1 MRIRKMKIAIIDDE
15 KNWRDSAR
23 SAVQEYV
30 DPRDQ
35 IELFSSGIT
44 FLNRHKEY
52 DVVLMD
58 IDMPKLDGFDTII
71 RYKTEFSSSTILIL
85 TTHLDYA
92 RKGYLVDAFRY
103 IDKAKMEEELDE
115 AFEKIREINRKNQF
129 SVVGRNGKKVK
140 TILIKDIYYIE
151 TSGRYCAITTADE
164 RYECSES
171 VGVLEEKLEEYGFFR
186 CHKSFLVNLNA
197 VKYLDNTFAYFP
209 GNKKAYISVRKYV
222 ETKRRYIAIRKKYA
236 AM

>member
-1 MRIRKMKIAIIDDE
+1 MKIAIIDDE
-15 KNWRDSAR
+15 KVWRDSAR
-23 SAVQEYV
+23 SAVREYV
-30 DPRDQ
+30 GPRDQ

-44 FLNRHKEY
+44 FLDRHQEY

-115 AFEKIREINRKNQF
+115 AFEKIRDINRKNHF

-151 TSGRYCAITTADE
+151 TVGRYCAITTADE

-171 VGVLEEKLEEYGFFR
+171 VGTLEEKLEEYGFFR

>member
-1 MRIRKMKIAIIDDE
+1 MKIAIIDDE
-15 KNWRDSAR
+15 KRWRDSAFR
-23 SAVQEYV
+23 VVREYV
-30 DPRDQ
+30 NPRDQ

-44 FLNRHKEY
+44 FLDRHKEY

-58 IDMPKLDGFDTII
+58 IDMPQLDGFDTII
-71 RYKTEFSSSTILIL
+71 RYKSEYSSSIVLIL

-103 IDKAKMEEELDE
+103 IDKANMEKELDE
-115 AFEKIREINRKNQF
+115 AFEKIREINRKNAF

-140 TILIKDIYYIE
+140 TILIKDIYFIE
-151 TSGRYCAITTADE
+151 TAGRFCAITTADE
-164 RYECSES
+164 KYECNETM
-171 VGVLEEKLEEYGFFR
+171 GVLEEKLEEYGFFR

-209 GNKKAYISVRKYV
+209 GDKKAYISVRK
-222 ETKRRYIAIRKKYA
+222 
-236 AM
+236 

>member
-1 MRIRKMKIAIIDDE
+1 MKIAIIDDE

>member
-1 MRIRKMKIAIIDDE
+1 MKIAIIDDE

-30 DPRDQ
+30 DARDQ

-44 FLNRHKEY
+44 FLDRHKEY

-129 SVVGRNGKKVK
+129 TVLGRNGKKVK

-151 TSGRYCAITTADE
+151 TAGRYCAITTADE

>member
-1 MRIRKMKIAIIDDE
+1 MKIAIIDDE
-15 KNWRDSAR
+15 KVWRDSAC
-23 SAVQEYV
+23 SAVREYV

-44 FLNRHKEY
+44 FLDRHKEY

-71 RYKTEFSSSTILIL
+71 RYKTEFASSTILIL

-115 AFEKIREINRKNQF
+115 AFEKIREINRKNHF
-129 SVVGRNGKKVK
+129 SVVGRNGKKIK

-151 TSGRYCAITTADE
+151 TAGRFCVITTADE
-164 RYECSES
+164 KYECSES
-171 VGVLEEKLEEYGFFR
+171 VGVLEEKLEEYGFYR

>member
-1 MRIRKMKIAIIDDE
+1 MKIAIIDDE
-15 KNWRDSAR
+15 KVWRDSAR
-23 SAVQEYV
+23 SAVREYV
-30 DPRDQ
+30 GPRDQ

-44 FLNRHKEY
+44 FLDRHQEY

-115 AFEKIREINRKNQF
+115 AFEKIRDINRKNHF

-151 TSGRYCAITTADE
+151 
-164 RYECSES
+164 S
-171 VGVLEEKLEEYGFFR
+171 VGTLEEKLEEYGFFR